1 MMNDEAR
8 AARQLAA
15 ITDSLL
21 GLFADYCQRASSP
34 DLAGLIQEYKA
45 HRLNLVLTVHASMSG
60 TDFICC
66 AMPVD
71 GAPSTGIAQ
80 QIKSEERRV
89 GKECRSRWSPYH

>member
-1 MMNDEAR
+1 MNDEAR

-71 GAPSTGIAQ
+71 GAPSDLVQLFAVHTIPATQTGKA
-80 QIKSEERRV
+80 
-89 GKECRSRWSPYH
+89 H

>member
-34 DLAGLIQEYKA
+34 DLAGL
-45 HRLNLVLTVHASMSG
+45 T
-60 TDFICC
+60 
-66 AMPVD
+66 
-71 GAPSTGIAQ
+71 
-80 QIKSEERRV
+80 
-89 GKECRSRWSPYH
+89 